1 MSDMQIAP
9 SQPTLSVL
17 VPVYNT
23 GDLLEPCLQSLAVQG
38 VEGIEFICIDDG
50 SRDDSGRILDIW
62 AARDTR
68 FRVIHQANG
77 GYGKAMN
84 HGLSAARGE
93 WIGIVEP
100 DDWIE
105 PTMYSHLMELARHTQ
120 APVVKGSYTI
130 VRNGTTRPAGKFSTL
145 SAGTELSSTD
155 AQDYI
160 LGSPSIWS
168 AIYRRSWLQEHNI
181 LFSETPGASYQDLGF
196 GIRTWVA
203 ADSVCITPA
212 GAYHYRED
220 NPASSI
226 RKLDEGAWAALHELE
241 LQADVF
247 AALPPE
253 AKNKRS
259 ILVRR
264 ILHTLQAD
272 YRLRVSTRI
281 PEYLTAYSILLN
293 RYFPLSALDPTYFKK
308 REWHDLKLL
317 YHTPQSYPSRRKSNV
332 SWLQRIYSCRREA
345 GHRVLRIFGLTFH
358 LSH

>member
-1 MSDMQIAP
+1 MSAMQITS
-9 SQPTLSVL
+9 SQPTLSIL

-23 GDLLEPCLQSLAVQG
+23 GDLLEPCLQSLAAQS
-38 VEGIEFICIDDG
+38 VEGIEFVCIDDG

-62 AARDTR
+62 AARDAR

-130 VRNGTTRPAGKFSTL
+130 ERHGATRQAGKFCTL
-145 SAGTELSSTD
+145 TAGTELAPTD
-155 AQDYI
+155 VPDYI

-168 AIYRRSWLQEHNI
+168 AIYRRDWLQEHNI
-181 LFSETPGASYQDLGF
+181 RFSETPGASYQDLGF

-203 ADSVCITPA
+203 AHCVCVTPA

-220 NPASSI
+220 TPPPASASWT
-226 RKLDEGAWAALHELE
+226 KEPGPPCASWNCKPMYSPHSLPMPKQNAAYWYGAFCTPCRPITACASARAFPNTWQPIH
-241 LQADVF
+241 
-247 AALPPE
+247 PC
-253 AKNKRS
+253 
-259 ILVRR
+259 
-264 ILHTLQAD
+264 
-272 YRLRVSTRI
+272 STGI
-281 PEYLTAYSILLN
+281 F
-293 RYFPLSALDPTYFKK
+293 RYP
-308 REWHDLKLL
+308 R
-317 YHTPQSYPSRRKSNV
+317 
-332 SWLQRIYSCRREA
+332 
-345 GHRVLRIFGLTFH
+345 
-358 LSH
+358 